1 MDHYGVC
8 FFRFNRYGFCN
19 LRVETD
25 SIQFN
30 YDYVLNPCIMAD
42 YKIGGGLMPNILIW
56 GMEMPKH
63 CIDCPCMVDK
73 YGGDNCC
80 LQSEE
85 VNEKIT
91 SWDDM
96 KAGCP
101 LHELPEHGDLIDIRN
116 AENAQFQVGNYHLGD
131 YKQGW
136 NDGIDAIIENA
147 PVVIPANKEDAE

>member
-1 MDHYGVC
+1 
-8 FFRFNRYGFCN
+8 
-19 LRVETD
+19 
-25 SIQFN
+25 
-30 YDYVLNPCIMAD
+30 
-42 YKIGGGLMPNILIW
+42 MPDILIR

-85 VNEKIT
+85 ANEKIT

-101 LHELPEHGDLIDIRN
+101 LHELPEHGDLIDR
-116 AENAQFQVGNYHLGD
+116 
-131 YKQGW
+131 
-136 NDGIDAIIENA
+136 DALPKERVEWEDIVNA
-147 PVVIPANKEDAE
+147 PVVIPANKEDADGN

>member
-1 MDHYGVC
+1 
-8 FFRFNRYGFCN
+8 
-19 LRVETD
+19 
-25 SIQFN
+25 
-30 YDYVLNPCIMAD
+30 
-42 YKIGGGLMPNILIW
+42 MPDILIR

-85 VNEKIT
+85 SNEKIT

-101 LHELPEHGDLIDIRN
+101 LIELPEHGDLIDKSELLDN
-116 AENAQFQVGNYHLGD
+116 SKVNGMYPH
-131 YKQGW
+131 W
-136 NDGIDAIIENA
+136 IDTMDVKRAL
-147 PVVIPANKEDAE
+147 VIVPSNKEETE

>member
-1 MDHYGVC
+1 
-8 FFRFNRYGFCN
+8 
-19 LRVETD
+19 
-25 SIQFN
+25 
-30 YDYVLNPCIMAD
+30 MAD
-42 YKIGGGLMPNILIW
+42 ILIR

-85 VNEKIT
+85 ANEKIT

-101 LHELPEHGDLIDIRN
+101 LQELPEHGDLIDRD
-116 AENAQFQVGNYHLGD
+116 ALC
-131 YKQGW
+131 
-136 NDGIDAIIENA
+136 DGLVSNHPVVIYASNE
-147 PVVIPANKEDAE
+147 PVVIPSSKEETE